1 MTNGELLEWQTTNVE
16 FRMSNLG
23 ILSFRFFKI
32 KRSDSII
39 PTNQTPAPTPEPT
52 CGAGLKKLQ
61 VDVLTDNYSE
71 ETSWV
76 LVDTCTNQ
84 VKDSKN
90 SFTDNT
96 QYSNN
101 WCLPEAQ
108 YEFTIND
115 SFGDGICCGFG
126 LGSYSV
132 TWDGSVLVDA
142 GGNFAS
148 SETTTFG
155 SCSTPPPTPPPTPSP
170 TTPNPTANVS
180 ILTCLLDDTHDMF
193 PFVYTVVSYLRFFS
207 SCIPFSYIFWLTPY
221 LSIAFTAYHCS
232 AHERPNYSS
241 AHTQSN

>member
-1 MTNGELLEWQTTNVE
+1 MSHFTVAADTDDNAYGQSSCRTLADTNPGAAINNADNHEYMAENTPQLACNVLPPSPTNPPTP
-16 FRMSNLG
+16 G
-23 ILSFRFFKI
+23 
-32 KRSDSII
+32 

-61 VDVLTDNYSE
+61 VDVLTDDFSE

-84 VKDSKN
+84 VQDSKN

-180 ILTCLLDDTHDMF
+180 ILTCLDTHDMF
-193 PFVYTVVSYLRFFS
+193 PFVYTVVSYLRFVYHVFHS
-207 SCIPFSYIFWLTPY
+207 HIF
-221 LSIAFTAYHCS
+221 
-232 AHERPNYSS
+232 
-241 AHTQSN
+241 